1 MLFLLR
7 PLLEKETALIISIA
21 FTVFRFLPRS
31 STQRLLAAEKEIPI
45 ASITY
50 VQVGDEK
57 LDEVHRDLEE
67 PTKTLNASLSSLFIS
82 AGDEMS
88 MRIRLPNE
96 LAAASLAALVQVDTI
111 RVSDRKSPPLGPL
124 GDPGLFAACLW

>member
-96 LAAASLAALVQVDTI
+96 LAAASLAAELRDLMQKSKGKI
-111 RVSDRKSPPLGPL
+111 R
-124 GDPGLFAACLW
+124 